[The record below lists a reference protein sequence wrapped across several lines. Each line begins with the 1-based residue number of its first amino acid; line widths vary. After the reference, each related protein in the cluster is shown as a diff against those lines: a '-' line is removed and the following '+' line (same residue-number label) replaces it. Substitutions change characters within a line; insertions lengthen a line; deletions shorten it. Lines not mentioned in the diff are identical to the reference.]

1 MQLRLFSLVMLLVS
15 ALVLSA
21 CGTQDITADEIV
33 ERMEDARDS
42 LQDIHATVAIDFVTD
57 ERNGSMLIEGW
68 LKKTEQVDADGEP
81 VKKLRAEILE
91 ASEDRLVGTR
101 LVSDGET
108 FWVYN
113 PDENKV
119 LTGNKADMPDQPT
132 TDPVGATE
140 ALRDMLEQGLDAF
153 DIEVLGEEQIAGQ
166 ETWKLALT
174 PKTETEEQL
183 QLDGLLTL
191 TMWVDEELALPLKIE
206 VDGSDMGQGTLEVRT
221 LEVDTGLSD
230 ELFTFEIPAGA
241 EVVDAAEVAEQM
253 RPRSMTLDEAQ
264 AAVDFPLLVP
274 TDLPGN
280 ATLIEVQVI
289 AGETVIQNYVG
300 GATTFSI
307 VQSSNDVGADR
318 QPPAGSEVQQVTL
331 RGQEAT
337 LITGSGE
344 QQGSLLR
351 WEENGVRV
359 VVAGTLSAD
368 EALRVAE
375 SLE

>member
-15 ALVLSA
+15 ALLLSA

-33 ERMEDARDS
+33 ERMEEARDS

-119 LTGNKADMPDQPT
+119 LTGNKADMPDQPA

-221 LEVDTGLSD
+221 IEVDTGLSD

-274 TDLPGN
+274 TDLPGS

-375 SLE
+375 SIE

>member
-15 ALVLSA
+15 ALLLSA

-33 ERMEDARDS
+33 ERMEEARDS

-119 LTGNKADMPDQPT
+119 LTGNKADMPDQPA

-221 LEVDTGLSD
+221 IEVDTGLSD

-274 TDLPGN
+274 TDLPGS